1 MNDTNN
7 KSLALFT
14 PSGCL
19 TGDALMLFV
28 TGSLSDSDLLL
39 AQQHIYECPLCADAA
54 DGLKMW
60 LQEQPDSIKSSAGS
74 QSEVSGLPGKSA
86 FEKGNKNKS
95 AGSSAYKFHTR
106 TEGINERIKQR
117 VNFHKQVESVQHKR
131 RQIKPYAWIGAA
143 ATVVLFV
150 GIYYAIQV
158 QKTFNKLNLARESEN
173 DEMVVPSSDQ
183 SIADATDSMHVQSPA
198 LALKEEKHSTG
209 KRSSELP
216 NAMPVISSDEI
227 SSYQNISIT
236 EDVSLEELAEAEKFD
251 TSVSENNTPPTEVS
265 GTVITAYKVPLEKKS
280 TGYAVMEEKPVQQI
294 DGVKVNKSKR
304 SENTEKETEEMI
316 FIVVE
321 QMPVF
326 PGGQEKM
333 IDFLSDNLEYPVLA
347 KESGIQGT
355 VYVSFVVRKDGRIS
369 DIKILKGIG
378 GGCDEEAVRVV
389 SKMPRW
395 KPATQRGKKVNV
407 LFNLPIVFKLD

>member
-7 KSLALFT
+7 KSSAIFT

-28 TGSLSDSDLLL
+28 SGSLPDSDLQP
-39 AQQHIYECPLCADAA
+39 ARQHISECPLCADAA

-60 LQEQPDSIKSSAGS
+60 LQEQPDSIKPTAGS
-74 QSEVSGLPGKSA
+74 QSETSELSGKSH
-86 FEKGNKNKS
+86 FEKGNKSKS
-95 AGSSAYKFHTR
+95 SATAAYKFHTR
-106 TEGINERIKQR
+106 TEAINDRVKQR

-158 QKTFNKLNLARESEN
+158 QKTFNKLSLVQESEI
-173 DEMVVPSSDQ
+173 DEMVAPSGDHNKANTS
-183 SIADATDSMHVQSPA
+183 DSMHSQAPA
-198 LALKEEKHSTG
+198 LALKEEKQSG
-209 KRSSELP
+209 RKRSSEIP
-216 NAMPVISSDEI
+216 NAIPVISNDEI
-227 SSYQNISIT
+227 SSFQDISIT
-236 EDVSLEELAEAEKFD
+236 EDVSPEEIPEPEKFD
-251 TSVSENNTPPTEVS
+251 TSVTENNNSPTEVA
-265 GTVITAYKVPLEKKS
+265 GTVITAYKVPAEKKS
-280 TGYAVMEEKPVQQI
+280 MGYAVMEEKPVQEI

-304 SENTEKETEEMI
+304 SENTEKESEEMI
-316 FIVVE
+316 FTVVE

-333 IDFLSDNLEYPVLA
+333 MDYLSDNLDYPESA

-395 KPATQRGKKVNV
+395 KPATQRGKKVDV